1 MYPNY
6 ETYDWQRIHV
16 TKSSVTGYTQ
26 ASGTVSPG
34 TKTPTTRKPTLLES
48 AFKRITNLT
57 KQTNFVTPTKL
68 TPTENIRCDDEEKSS
83 TEKPQVDRIIEA
95 TQHNIKE
102 GLPRMITK
110 PRTQTNNPN
119 SMMVD
124 PNNVAPD
131 LEGEERAVDLDTDP
145 KESVGKG
152 KELFDKIYRKLTPFF
167 GSKHNIAPQRAHHYI
182 YNAVV
187 QTGQNYLRGAYAGNK
202 DGKLVFTQ

>member
-1 MYPNY
+1 MT
-6 ETYDWQRIHV
+6 E
-16 TKSSVTGYTQ
+16 YTQ
-26 ASGTVSPG
+26 ASETASPG
-34 TKTPTTRKPTLLES
+34 TKNPTTRKPTLLES

-57 KQTNFVTPTKL
+57 KQTNFVNPTKL
-68 TPTENIRCDDEEKSS
+68 RPTENTSSTDEEKSS
-83 TEKPQVDRIIEA
+83 EEKSQVDRIIEA

-102 GLPRMITK
+102 RLPEITK
-110 PRTQTNNPN
+110 ARTLPKTLDSIQTNGSNCI
-119 SMMVD
+119 D

-131 LEGEERAVDLDTDP
+131 LEGEAHAVDLDTDP

-202 DGKLVFTQ
+202 DGKLN